1 MSKGFFEI
9 TSPRDLLHKAKRDYE
24 KMKADTS
31 TDTIFNFFVTTY
43 HVVDY
48 VKSLGTVSDSAI
60 DQLYADADFKLCQ
73 FLCNK
78 GKHIKLRSGEPYEAK
93 HQPGIPGGTLGT
105 FVLGLDPLGGPDK
118 FVVLDGSQEVNV
130 IELGARLIDKWESF
144 FAIHGIV

>member
-48 VKSLGTVSDSAI
+48 VKALGTVSDSAI
-60 DQLYADADFKLCQ
+60 GQLYADADFKLCQ

-78 GKHIKLRSGEPYEAK
+78 GKHIKLWNGEPYETK
-93 HQPGIPGGTLGT
+93 HQAGGNLGT
-105 FVLGLDPLGGPDK
+105 FVLGLDPLGGWEK

-130 IELGARLIDKWESF
+130 IQLGARLIDKWEAF
-144 FAIHGIV
+144 FATHGIS